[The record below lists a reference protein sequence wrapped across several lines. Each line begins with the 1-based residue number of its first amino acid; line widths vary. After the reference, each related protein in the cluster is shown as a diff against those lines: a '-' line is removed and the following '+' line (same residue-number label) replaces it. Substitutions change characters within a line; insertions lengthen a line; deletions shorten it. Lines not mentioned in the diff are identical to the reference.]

1 MWPGMM
7 IVSHAIPNLF
17 LDRDINVM
25 TIDET
30 HSPMSVLRR
39 VSVVPRLFSS
49 SRVTALGAAHLC
61 CSKALEQNNVL
72 TNLIT
77 S

>member
-7 IVSHAIPNLF
+7 IDSDAIPNLF
-17 LDRDINVM
+17 LDRDVNVM

-30 HSPMSVLRR
+30 YSPMSVLRHI
-39 VSVVPRLFSS
+39 SVVPRLFSS
-49 SRVTALGAAHLC
+49 SRVNALLAARLC